1 MIQARG
7 ESYFHQKLARVREV
21 AGKKAYIE
29 VEGKEIYQVEV
40 EWTEA
45 QSKGVLTVECTCPYF
60 IGGSLC
66 KHLWAAILKMDKQG
80 VGNKVPSG
88 PEFAY
93 LAVHARMSHS
103 VSFRGAPSSVPTT
116 PDWVRSLESVIAEGK
131 RDPRIAVS
139 GNETASR
146 PYQVRKNPRSACY
159 RLDLEETRRSGE
171 ITLIFCHRE
180 VLISGG
186 KGVVKQEKI
195 SLDDLVY
202 YQDPADREV
211 LLVLMGHAE
220 GGGRKDVWA
229 RSGVHYRDVKIPSA
243 IQTEILQKI
252 STSGK
257 LYNHKGTQIHFET
270 AASAWTLALEVIPS
284 ATHYQVRGF
293 FRRGPPGSDG
303 ERLELFTPLIC
314 LRSGLLIFE
323 DKISL
328 VSLVGQFGW
337 ISHLRAQMEILVPLA
352 EGDRLVELI
361 GNDPAAPFV
370 QLPPALNWEQVL
382 PEPKPRLLISVPKST
397 ERFTRMIHAELSFDY
412 AGR

>member
-1 MIQARG
+1 M
-7 ESYFHQKLARVREV
+7 

-29 VEGKEIYQVEV
+29 VEEEIYQVEV

-45 QSKGVLTVECTCPYF
+45 QSRSPDRRMHV
-60 IGGSLC
+60 SLLYRRLPC
-66 KHLWAAILKMDKQG
+66 KHLWAAILKWT
-80 VGNKVPSG
+80 NKEWGTGPS

-229 RSGVHYRDVKIPSA
+229 QRVRYRDVIPSA

-293 FRRGPPGSDG
+293 SAR
-303 ERLELFTPLIC
+303 TTWI
-314 LRSGLLIFE
+314 
-323 DKISL
+323 
-328 VSLVGQFGW
+328 GW
-337 ISHLRAQMEILVPLA
+337 RAA
-352 EGDRLVELI
+352 
-361 GNDPAAPFV
+361 
-370 QLPPALNWEQVL
+370 
-382 PEPKPRLLISVPKST
+382 
-397 ERFTRMIHAELSFDY
+397 
-412 AGR
+412 

>member
-1 MIQARG
+1 MHVSLLYRRLPLQTPVGRDLKNGQTRSG
-7 ESYFHQKLARVREV
+7 E
-21 AGKKAYIE
+21 
-29 VEGKEIYQVEV
+29 
-40 EWTEA
+40 
-45 QSKGVLTVECTCPYF
+45 
-60 IGGSLC
+60 
-66 KHLWAAILKMDKQG
+66 QG
-80 VGNKVPSG
+80 PSD

-229 RSGVHYRDVKIPSA
+229 QRVRYRDVIPSA

-293 FRRGPPGSDG
+293 SARGPPGSDG

-352 EGDRLVELI
+352 GGPSGRTDR
-361 GNDPAAPFV
+361 
-370 QLPPALNWEQVL
+370 
-382 PEPKPRLLISVPKST
+382 
-397 ERFTRMIHAELSFDY
+397 
-412 AGR
+412 